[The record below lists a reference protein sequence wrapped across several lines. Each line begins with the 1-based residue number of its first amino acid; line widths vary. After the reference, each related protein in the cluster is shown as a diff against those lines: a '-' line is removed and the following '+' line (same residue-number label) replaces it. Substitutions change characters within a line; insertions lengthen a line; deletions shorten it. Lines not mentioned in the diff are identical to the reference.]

1 MNNVYHITQIRMI
14 RDLEEFSKKQT
25 ISGFVLKYLKENGI
39 EKTKFY
45 EFCSGMTRKQI
56 RSLHKILVN
65 AYYYHTKDNNEIDLQ
80 IRYDLEDAYFTITN
94 NLITKSTEYCFP
106 SVLNKYRRDIN
117 PVRALYFD
125 ILELEFDLEHPDNN
139 QQFIISKFHDQIFFK
154 KLMRDIETDINSLE
168 KIEYKFND
176 AKKSYPFFTLP
187 LSFYHTQ
194 EIIKDMKKWLK
205 TFNDFYRKINGEDL
219 IYD

>member
-56 RSLHKILVN
+56 RSLHKILIN

-125 ILELEFDLEHPDNN
+125 ILELEFDFVTEFFLGSLVKSCVKLFKRSKGFKLSSIFSNLFSISSN
-139 QQFIISKFHDQIFFK
+139 LWFTVFALTLIVMNKLIKIITKVFFI
-154 KLMRDIETDINSLE
+154 
-168 KIEYKFND
+168 
-176 AKKSYPFFTLP
+176 
-187 LSFYHTQ
+187 
-194 EIIKDMKKWLK
+194 
-205 TFNDFYRKINGEDL
+205 
-219 IYD
+219 